1 MYPARFDYVK
11 VDSFSSASATLLS
24 AGAGAKVLAGG
35 QTLIPMLKLRLLKPE
50 LIIDLG
56 GISGASDITVDRACD
71 RDWRV
76 GSARG
81 DRTIGGAA
89 RVSHYRRLRHG
100 YCGYAGPQYGHD
112 RRIRGGGRSMQ
123 LLAGASGCARR
134 WGIVGGTGRR
144 PRHESARPP
153 CRCLHAEPRR
163 GRADY
168 PHCSARGLRS
178 QAAGH
183 SSLSNVPRRPIQRPA
198 APCR

>member
-56 GISGASDITVDRACD
+56 GISGASDIAVDERAIEIGALA
-71 RDWRV
+71 RHAEIGR
-76 GSARG
+76 SA
-81 DRTIGGAA
+81 GAA
-89 RVSHYRRLRHG
+89 RVSHHRRLRHG
-100 YCGYAGPQYGHD
+100 YCGYAGPQSGHD

-134 WGIVGGTGRR
+134 
-144 PRHESARPP
+144 
-153 CRCLHAEPRR
+153 
-163 GRADY
+163 
-168 PHCSARGLRS
+168 
-178 QAAGH
+178 
-183 SSLSNVPRRPIQRPA
+183 
-198 APCR
+198 